1 MRKVRFIMFKVT
13 IKDRDNKVIFTQ
25 YTSDSYYATL
35 IKYDAR
41 NNPNGHT
48 VTVDKVDKWEL

>member
-1 MRKVRFIMFKVT
+1 MFKVT